1 LSEKKSF
8 ESFSF
13 LKALGEEDLSS
24 AGQSDEELPKEDIFF
39 FFKTKKN
46 DSRTRSIVIKSIK
59 RSEAQS
65 HQQ

>member
-24 AGQSDEELPKEDIFF
+24 AGQSNEELPKEIFF
-39 FFKTKKN
+39 SSKRKKMIPEQ
-46 DSRTRSIVIKSIK
+46 DRL
-59 RSEAQS
+59 
-65 HQQ
+65 

>member
-1 LSEKKSF
+1 MKLNVPSIFFFVEKKSF

-24 AGQSDEELPKEDIFF
+24 AGQSNEELPKENIFF

-46 DSRTRSIVIKSIK
+46 DS
-59 RSEAQS
+59 
-65 HQQ
+65 